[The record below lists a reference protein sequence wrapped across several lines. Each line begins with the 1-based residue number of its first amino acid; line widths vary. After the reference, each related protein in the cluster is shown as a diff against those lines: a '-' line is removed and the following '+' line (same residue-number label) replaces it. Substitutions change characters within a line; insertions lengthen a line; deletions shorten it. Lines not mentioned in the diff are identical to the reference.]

1 MPDRDHTSDSEWL
14 AWLADAPMF
23 IDAQQVGGFYDAVV
37 GPAFRTVELQIS
49 KNRAQQ
55 SDKSVDV
62 SLSATLRT
70 LFPWLQLDA
79 STTARRAATASQQEG
94 ESIILQPVESATRQL
109 VKLSLHYRVN
119 QADRISF
126 VGPGSPLPGEDAI
139 SASPRMIA
147 FIDAAAGTQF
157 LPLAAELNDG
167 RVVTFFD
174 PLIEKLQR
182 DGGTLPVRYPDN
194 VLTEEGRR
202 DKDSYWTWFCDHWNA
217 VKTVR
222 VAEDV
227 IGAGGRPRWIDYRAT
242 LGTGE
247 TLDLHV
253 AGRGEFD
260 TGVFAYN
267 LIKRGWRRGLRIVGS
282 LKSKPALNVLAIYE
296 K

>member
-1 MPDRDHTSDSEWL
+1 MSDRDNASGSAWL

-23 IDAQQVGGFYDAVV
+23 IDGQQVGDFYDAVV
-37 GPAFRTVELQIS
+37 GPAFRTVELQLS
-49 KNRAQQ
+49 KNRARQ
-55 SDKSVDV
+55 SERSADV
-62 SLSATLRT
+62 RLGATLRA

-79 STTARRAATASQQEG
+79 GATARRTAVASRQEG
-94 ESIILQPVESATRQL
+94 ENIILQPIESATRQL
-109 VKLSLHYRVN
+109 VKLSLHYLVN
-119 QADRISF
+119 QPDRIRF
-126 VGPGSPLPGEDAI
+126 VADEPLPEQEAI
-139 SASPRMIA
+139 SRSPRMIV
-147 FIDAAAGTQF
+147 FIDASAGTQF

-174 PLIEKLQR
+174 PLIERLKV
-182 DGGTLPVRYPDN
+182 DGGALPPRYPDN
-194 VLTEEGRR
+194 VLTDEGRLQR
-202 DKDSYWTWFCDHWNA
+202 DGYWAWYSDHWNA
-217 VKTVR
+217 VKAVR
-222 VAEDV
+222 VTEEV

-247 TLDLHV
+247 TLDLHI

-267 LIKRGWRRGLRIVGS
+267 LIKRGWRRGLRLVGS

>member
-1 MPDRDHTSDSEWL
+1 MSDRDDNSYSAWL

-23 IDAQQVGGFYDAVV
+23 IDGQQVGDFYDAVV

-49 KNRAQQ
+49 KNRARQ
-55 SDKSVDV
+55 SDRSVEV
-62 SLSATLRT
+62 RLSATLRA

-79 STTARRAATASQQEG
+79 GTTARRTATASQQEG
-94 ESIILQPVESATRQL
+94 ESIILQPVESPTRQL
-109 VKLSLHYRVN
+109 VKLSLHYLVN
-119 QADRISF
+119 QPGRVCFI
-126 VGPGSPLPGEDAI
+126 GPESPLPSQDAI

-147 FIDAAAGTQF
+147 FIDACAGTQF

-182 DGGTLPVRYPDN
+182 DGGMLPVRYPDD

-202 DKDSYWTWFCDHWNA
+202 HKDNYWAWFCDHWNA
-217 VKTVR
+217 VTAVR

-242 LGTGE
+242 LRTGE
-247 TLDLHV
+247 TLELHV